1 MKIHNRID
9 IIRYLEEHDHT
20 YRVED
25 NVIFAPKAFIVNS
38 IIQWCYYSLD
48 IKRMQPNEMDFYLQ
62 SLSSFLEDK
71 SDIYWD
77 EDDNLVIS

>member
-1 MKIHNRID
+1 
-9 IIRYLEEHDHT
+9 
-20 YRVED
+20 
-25 NVIFAPKAFIVNS
+25 
-38 IIQWCYYSLD
+38 
-48 IKRMQPNEMDFYLQ
+48 MQPNEMDFYLQ